1 MWLFTRTGFVSIV
14 EHRDDPDTLVVRSR
28 FAGHIRRIFPDAK
41 VFKTPEADYLYRAYV
56 PRRTVAEALYKAVE
70 AIDYPNFKNAV
81 GERAY
86 HDACSDVWATLYHHQ
101 GKA

>member
-14 EHRDDPDTLVVRSR
+14 EHLDDPDILVVRSR
-28 FAGHIRRIFPDAK
+28 FAGHIRRIFPNAR
-41 VFKTPEADYLYRAYV
+41 VIKTPEADYLYRAYI
-56 PRRTVAEALYKAVE
+56 PRHEVADAVKKAAE

-86 HDACSDVWATLYHHQ
+86 HDACADVWATLYPHQ
-101 GKA
+101 R